1 MLTFFSGCASLFTHI
16 FNTAC
21 GLDFFRF
28 LAAYLVFQV
37 GLGLFLMLYHG
48 TRKPLGPQLAFTLPL
63 PCGGSAAT
71 TPARRS
77 RRALFFGPASCS
89 LFFV

>member
-48 TRKPLGPQLAFTLPL
+48 TRKP
-63 PCGGSAAT
+63 
-71 TPARRS
+71 
-77 RRALFFGPASCS
+77 
-89 LFFV
+89 

>member
-1 MLTFFSGCASLFTHI
+1 MTKGGADHPGLRPHTPIQEGTMLTFFSGCASLFTHI

-28 LAAYLVFQV
+28 LAACLVFQV

-48 TRKPLGPQLAFTLPL
+48 TRKP
-63 PCGGSAAT
+63 
-71 TPARRS
+71 
-77 RRALFFGPASCS
+77 
-89 LFFV
+89 

>member
-28 LAAYLVFQV
+28 FAVCLVFQV
-37 GLGLFLMLYHG
+37 GLGLFLMFYHG
-48 TRKPLGPQLAFTLPL
+48 TRKL
-63 PCGGSAAT
+63 
-71 TPARRS
+71 
-77 RRALFFGPASCS
+77 
-89 LFFV
+89 